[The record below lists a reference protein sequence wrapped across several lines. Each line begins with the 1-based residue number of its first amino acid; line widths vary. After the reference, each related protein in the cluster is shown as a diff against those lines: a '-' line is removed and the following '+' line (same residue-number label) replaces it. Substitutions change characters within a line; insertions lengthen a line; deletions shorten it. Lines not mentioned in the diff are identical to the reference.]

1 MSRRSLAFWVV
12 AGLCVL
18 VAGASVVVAAMGSD
32 KAAGVR
38 DSAVKGFHVA
48 SVAEPVVY
56 RDVDK
61 YAGKRLGSVAVASR
75 AKPGSPHVT
84 NLRCSR
90 VAYTA
95 GHGLCVRPN
104 RQGTGLEAV
113 TLSAD
118 LRPQHVLAI
127 SGTPSRAR
135 ISPDGRYGTATTFV
149 SGDSYLHPGQFST
162 RAVILDMA
170 TGRQVVQLEQ
180 LKAFDLAGRE
190 VDAPDVNFWGVT
202 FARDDDTFY
211 ATMQTGGQTYLMR
224 GSLERR
230 ELHALRRNVE
240 CPSLSPDG
248 TRIAYKHLEG
258 DGAGAWRI
266 HVLDLKTMKDTA
278 LAEDAFID
286 DQVEWLDDANVL
298 YARDGSVWKVPADGS
313 GEPSV
318 FLRGAESPAVVRAPG
333 L

>member
-1 MSRRSLAFWVV
+1 MSRRNLVFWVV
-12 AGLCVL
+12 AGLCIV
-18 VAGASVVVAAMGSD
+18 VAGGSVVVAAMGSGSE
-32 KAAGVR
+32 AGVS
-38 DSAVKGFHVA
+38 DAAVKGFKVA
-48 SVAEPVVY
+48 SVTEPVVY
-56 RDVDK
+56 RDTDK
-61 YAGKRLGSVAVASR
+61 YAGKKLGSVAVASVTD
-75 AKPGSPHVT
+75 PGKAHVT

-90 VAYTA
+90 VAYTG

-113 TLSAD
+113 TLNAE
-118 LRPQHVLAI
+118 LRPQHVLPI
-127 SGTPSRAR
+127 PGTPSRAR
-135 ISPDGRYGTATTFV
+135 ISPDGRFGTATTFV

-162 RAVILDMA
+162 RAVILDMQ
-170 TGRQVVQLEQ
+170 TGKQITQLEQ
-180 LKAFDLAGRE
+180 LKAFDLSGKK

-224 GSLERR
+224 GSLSKR

-278 LAEDAFID
+278 LAENAFID